1 MIYDDTA
8 ISHHK
13 RGVHGVR
20 RGKGKRKTRENGR
33 RVQKNGGKKEKKS
46 DETFIT
52 ESKCAIDRRLSIS
65 SRESDFRVITL
76 HFAGRSKAPAGNPR
90 DVNETRQIQLS
101 VILFGTSL
109 RPIDRPA

>member
-13 RGVHGVR
+13 REVHGVR
-20 RGKGKRKTRENGR
+20 RGKGKRNARERETRAEKRGEKR
-33 RVQKNGGKKEKKS
+33 KKP
-46 DETFIT
+46 DETFVT
-52 ESKCAIDRRLSIS
+52 ESKCAIDRRLSTS

-90 DVNETRQIQLS
+90 DVNETRQIQLN
-101 VILFGTSL
+101 VISFGTSL
-109 RPIDRPA
+109 RPIDRPT